1 MDTRDNLEKIL
12 ESMRGK
18 ATKVVRFP
26 TNQEIFTLDNVT
38 NQRTPVEHKHYFVPE
53 LLSSAWIPRKSVNES
68 HYKRHYSGL
77 LFVSQTGL
85 HDDGSEVGLPSGLI
99 PRKILAR
106 LATISVI
113 SKSPVVDVRSVA
125 YLLEQTN
132 LTYNG
137 QMVKRIREQLLRL
150 AYLNVSI
157 RFTPYKQPDKKR
169 VFFGRM
175 FDELELAIEDN
186 QLAIFPNK
194 IRFSQSFFESMLRDE
209 SFAYFAEEVQEMKT
223 SMQHDIYL
231 WLIRRTGRLI
241 APCDISWEALHPQ
254 FANSESHSMRDFR
267 RRFREA
273 LKVVCDVSGLRVE
286 THRRGIEIF
295 PQKQRKF
302 HWFSS
307 PK

>member
-1 MDTRDNLEKIL
+1 VSTDNLTKML
-12 ESMRGK
+12 ESMRGEK
-18 ATKVVRFP
+18 TKVIRFP
-26 TNQEIFTLDNVT
+26 DNQELFSLDGGNP
-38 NQRTPVEHKHYFVPE
+38 QRIPMESKHCFVPE
-53 LLSSAWIPRKSVNES
+53 LLSSAWIPRRASRQS
-68 HYKRHYSGL
+68 HYKRHFGGM

-85 HDDGSEVGLPSGLI
+85 HDDGTEVGLPSGLI

-113 SKSPVVDVRSVA
+113 NRTPVVDVRSVA

-137 QMVKRIREQLLRL
+137 QMVKRIREQLLRI

-157 RFTPYKQPDKKR
+157 RFTPYKEPEKKR

-186 QLAIFPNK
+186 QLTLFPNK

-223 SMQHDIYL
+223 SLQHDIYL
-231 WLIRRTGRLI
+231 WIVRRTGRMLASQKI
-241 APCDISWEALHPQ
+241 AWERLHSQ
-254 FANSESHSMRDFR
+254 FANSQSHSMRDFR
-267 RRFREA
+267 RRFKEA
-273 LKVVCDVSGLRVE
+273 LSVVVEASGLQVDVDRQ
-286 THRRGIEIF
+286 GIVLY
-295 PQKQRKF
+295 PPRQRKF
-302 HWFSS
+302 HWF
-307 PK
+307 KNAK